1 MAMHGYSHRSAMN
14 LLSAFIDG
22 IFIVGSVAAC
32 DFLLWGGEGVHFFI
46 TENLPYKVM
55 AIVFIT
61 QITFYYF
68 DLYEVKSFQHRIK
81 MGLQLLEALLV
92 SFICLSIIYYFVPF
106 LGIGRKI
113 FLFSFVLIFLLTF
126 FWRFFSPWVAKNG
139 IFKERVLIV
148 GTGAWAQKIAREIL
162 ENRQDSF
169 EIVGFVDEKR
179 EKVAENV

>member
-1 MAMHGYSHRSAMN
+1 MAMHEYSHRSAMN

-32 DFLLWGGEGVHFFI
+32 DFLLWGGEGRPVFI
-46 TENLPYKVM
+46 TENLHYKVM

-68 DLYEVKSFQHRIK
+68 DLYEVKSFQYRIK

-92 SFICLSIIYYFVPF
+92 SFIFLCIIYYFVPF

-113 FLFSFVLIFLLTF
+113 FLFSFVMIFLLTF
-126 FWRFFSPWVAKNG
+126 SWRFFSPWMSKNG
-139 IFKERVLIV
+139 LFKERILIV
-148 GTGAWAQKIAREIL
+148 GTGGWAQKIAREIL

-169 EIVGFVDEKR
+169 EIVGFVDDKHG
-179 EKVAENV
+179 KVGENV